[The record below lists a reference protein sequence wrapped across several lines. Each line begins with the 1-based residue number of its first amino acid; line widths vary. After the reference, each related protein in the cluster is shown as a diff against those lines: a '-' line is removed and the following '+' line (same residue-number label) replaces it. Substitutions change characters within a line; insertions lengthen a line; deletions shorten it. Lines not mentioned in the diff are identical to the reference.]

1 MSPCHLPII
10 ILVAGGYSDECRNV
24 VEDIRQKKKKT
35 RTNIYVTTVVKYT
48 LKEKYNVY

>member
-1 MSPCHLPII
+1 MSPCHFPII

-24 VEDIRQKKKKT
+24 VEDIRKKKKT